1 MMNRR
6 AFVSSVGVAI
16 LGTPFAGEAQQ
27 RGHIPRVGLLSDESA
42 SDSSAPESFG
52 ALSNALR
59 DLGWVDGRNFTF
71 ECRYSEGKDERLPD
85 LAAELVGLKLDVIV
99 TIGTPATRAA
109 KNATKTLPIVFARVG
124 DPVGSGLVA
133 SLARQG
139 GNVTGVSILTVELG
153 AKRLQLL
160 TEAIPRIMRVGVLW
174 DPSFPPAAPELR
186 EIEDAARSLGVKI
199 LPVGVRGH
207 EEFEGALLA
216 MTRQHAGA
224 LLVVPGFYEHRGRIA
239 DLSVKAR
246 LPMMSNRREYVE
258 AGGLISYGPSHS
270 DWYRRAATYVDKIL
284 RGAMPGDLPVEQP
297 TKFELVIN
305 LKTAKALGLTI
316 PQTLLLRADEVIQ

>member
-6 AFVSSVGVAI
+6 AFVSGVGVAI
-16 LGTPFAGEAQQ
+16 LGAPLAGEAQQ
-27 RGHIPRVGLLSDESA
+27 RGHVPRVGLLSDESA
-42 SDSSAPESFG
+42 SDSSAPLSFG

-71 ECRYSEGKDERLPD
+71 ERRYSEGKDERLPD
-85 LAAELVGLKLDVIV
+85 LAAELVRLKPDVIV
-99 TIGTPATRAA
+99 TFGTPATRAA
-109 KNATKTLPIVFARVG
+109 KNATETIPIVFARVG
-124 DPVGSGLVA
+124 DPVGFGLVA
-133 SLARQG
+133 SLARPG
-139 GNVTGVSILTVELG
+139 GNLTGVSILTVELG
-153 AKRLQLL
+153 AKRLELL
-160 TEAIPRIMRVGVLW
+160 REAIPRIRRVGALW

-186 EIEDAARSLGVKI
+186 MIEDAARSLGVKI
-199 LPVGVRGH
+199 LPVGVRGP

-246 LPMMSNRREYVE
+246 LPMMSNRREWVE
-258 AGGLISYGPSHS
+258 AGGLISYGPNQS
-270 DWYRRAATYVDKIL
+270 DLYRRAATYADKIL
-284 RGAMPGDLPVEQP
+284 KGARPAELPVEQP

-305 LKTAKALGLTI
+305 MKTAKALGLTI
-316 PQTLLLRADEVIQ
+316 SQSLLLRADEVIE